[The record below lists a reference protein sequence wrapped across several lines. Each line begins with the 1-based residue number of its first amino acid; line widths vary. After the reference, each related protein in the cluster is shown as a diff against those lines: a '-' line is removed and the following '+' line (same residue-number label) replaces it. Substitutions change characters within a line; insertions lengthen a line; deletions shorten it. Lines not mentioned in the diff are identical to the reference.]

1 MNKNSFIK
9 GVVMPKSQERCQE
22 IREET
27 KNLIIKKSILYFARN
42 GFAGTKISDLSKHIG
57 IAQGTIYIYFKSKE
71 DLYAEIFAI
80 SDKIAGNDKLAMLA
94 KLPLPADQKIKK
106 MSDYVIKSLKDE
118 MFAAGIA
125 LFTQRLLEGEAD
137 QTFYKTTEKII
148 KQGQKE
154 GTVVSGNS
162 RKLSEFYWGVV
173 YLYAVKSLYTADSVM
188 INANNLSRIL
198 LED

>member
-1 MNKNSFIK
+1 
-9 GVVMPKSQERCQE
+9 MPKSQERCQE

-27 KNLIIKKSILYFARN
+27 KNLIIKKSILFFARN

-71 DLYAEIFAI
+71 ELYDEIFAI
-80 SDKIAGNDKLAMLA
+80 SDKIAGNDKLTMLSG
-94 KLPLPADQKIKK
+94 LPLPAEQKIRK
-106 MSDYVIKSLKDE
+106 MSNYIIKSLKDDE

-125 LFTQRLLEGEAD
+125 LYTQRLLEGEAD
-137 QTFYKTTEKII
+137 QSFYMTTEKII

-154 GTVVSGNS
+154 GSVVSGNS

-173 YLYAVKSLYTADSVM
+173 YLYAVKSLYTSGSVM
-188 INANNLSRIL
+188 ISSSDLSRIL
-198 LED
+198 LEDK

>member
-1 MNKNSFIK
+1 
-9 GVVMPKSQERCQE
+9 MPKSQERCQE

-27 KNLIIKKSILYFARN
+27 RNLIIRKSILYFARN

-80 SDKIAGNDKLAMLA
+80 SDKIASNDKLSMLA
-94 KLPLPADQKIKK
+94 ELPLPAGQKIKK
-106 MSDYVIKSLKDE
+106 MSDYLIKSLKDE
-118 MFAAGIA
+118 NFAAGIA
-125 LFTQRLLEGEAD
+125 LYTQRLLEGEAD
-137 QTFYKTTEKII
+137 QSFYGTTEKII

-154 GTVVSGNS
+154 GSVVSGNS

-173 YLYAVKSLYTADSVM
+173 YLYAVKSLYTSDVVM
-188 INANNLSRIL
+188 ISSDDLSRIL